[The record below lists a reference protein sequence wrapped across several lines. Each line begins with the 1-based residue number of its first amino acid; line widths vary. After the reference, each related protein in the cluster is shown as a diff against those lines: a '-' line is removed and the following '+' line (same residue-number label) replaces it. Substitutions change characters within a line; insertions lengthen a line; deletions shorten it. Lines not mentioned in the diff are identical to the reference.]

1 MKNLIVLV
9 WAVFI
14 FSCQPAQKQRY
25 FTESAEIDLAREQ
38 IKNYVN
44 GDFESMVALYA
55 DTAKIF
61 HNSTE
66 SVDAK
71 TLTEGMLT
79 QLAEIS
85 NYDFDDPIF
94 EMIID
99 AEEET
104 WVLFWGD
111 WRGNLKANNQEVIV
125 PVHVVYRFI
134 DGKIVSEY
142 AYYDNLPLAN
152 ALAEIAKAE
161 EESGED
167 EEEE

>member
-1 MKNLIVLV
+1 MKNLTVLV
-9 WAVFI
+9 LAVFI

-25 FTESAEIDLAREQ
+25 FSESAEIDLAREH

-44 GDFESMVALYA
+44 GNFEGMVALYA

-66 SVDAK
+66 SVNAK
-71 TLTEGMLT
+71 VITEGMQT
-79 QLAEIS
+79 QLADIS
-85 NYDFDDPIF
+85 NYDFDDPYF
-94 EMIID
+94 EMVID

-111 WRGNLKANNQEVIV
+111 WTGNLKANNQELIV
-125 PVHVVYRFI
+125 PVHVAYRFV
-134 DGKIVSEY
+134 DDKIVSEY

-152 ALAEIAKAE
+152 ALAEIAEAE
-161 EESGED
+161 EEAG
-167 EEEE
+167 EEEQED